1 MTHVGVIVQPMRAG
15 VYLRI
20 SQDQTGEQAGVT
32 RQREDCLQLAR
43 DLGWTVVDEFVDN
56 DVSAT
61 SGKPRPEYRRM
72 LADIKAGRI
81 DAILAWHADRLYRRL
96 EDLQELISVC
106 DKHKIA
112 IRTCR
117 AGELDL
123 STPAGRMVAR
133 ILGSVAMAEGE
144 IKSDR
149 WRRSV
154 EQRARNG
161 RWNGSGPRTF
171 GYRPDGTIEPREA
184 EAIRKAARDMLAG
197 VTALDICRQWRAEGL
212 KTSGGHEWGSSALR
226 MLMTNPRI
234 AGLST
239 LRGEIVGQGQWEP
252 ILDRETW
259 EQIRALY
266 LKRSR
271 GKRLQPPR
279 SLLYGIVRCGIC
291 GTHLNK
297 RKNPKPIY
305 RCLGQAYAVNRQRHV
320 CISATTLEE
329 YVESFVREK
338 LCDERVRRYVAAIV
352 DESGS
357 AAGRITREMDRIE
370 REITEREM
378 EVSQLTSQRARLA
391 ALKAIDELDA
401 RLHELQDQ
409 LSAIVP
415 AQVPSGNE
423 WPADIGRRSSL
434 ISLVVDSVLVH
445 PAKQMSPRVDPSRVE
460 IVLREGVLSC
470 SISASTRG
478 G

>member
-1 MTHVGVIVQPMRAG
+1 MTYLSAIVQPVRTG

-20 SQDQTGEQAGVT
+20 SQDHTGQQAGVT
-32 RQREDCLQLAR
+32 RQREDCLELANT
-43 DLGWTVVDEFVDN
+43 LGWQLVDVYEDN

-61 SGKPRPEYRRM
+61 SGKPRPAYRRM
-72 LADIKAGRI
+72 LEDVAAGRI
-81 DAILAWHADRLYRRL
+81 DAILAWHPDRLYRRL
-96 EDLQELISVC
+96 EDLQELIDLC
-106 DKHKIA
+106 DKHKIT

-123 STPAGRMVAR
+123 STPAGRLVAR
-133 ILGSVAMAEGE
+133 ILGSVATAEGE
-144 IKSDR
+144 IKADR
-149 WRRSV
+149 WRRSI
-154 EQRARNG
+154 EQRARAG
-161 RWNGSGPRTF
+161 QWNARGPRTF
-171 GYRPDGTIEPREA
+171 GYRPDGSIEPHEA
-184 EAIRKAARDMLAG
+184 DAIRAAARDLLAG
-197 VTALDICRQWRAEGL
+197 VTAHDICRRWRTAGL
-212 KTSGGHEWGSSALR
+212 KTSAGGLWRTSSLR
-226 MLMTNPRI
+226 GLMTNPRI

-239 LRGEIVGQGQWEP
+239 LKGEIVGRGNWEP

-266 LKRSR
+266 LKRSKGSR
-271 GKRLQPPR
+271 RQPPR
-279 SLLYGIVRCGIC
+279 SLLYGIARCGIC
-291 GTHLNK
+291 RTHLNK
-297 RKNPKPIY
+297 RKTQMPIY
-305 RCLGQAYAVNRQRHV
+305 RCLGPVYSVERQRHV
-320 CISATTLEE
+320 VISADSLDEF
-329 YVESFVREK
+329 VESYVREK

-423 WPADIGRRSSL
+423 WPSDIGRRSSL

-445 PAKQMSPRVDPSRVE
+445 PARRKSPKFDPSRVE
-460 IVLREGVLSC
+460 IVLRESVLS
-470 SISASTRG
+470 
-478 G
+478 